1 MRKLSKSKFWASLFM
16 VIFLVSALSLAGCG
30 DKAAEQPQSQESD
43 GQTAPA
49 PENPQLKLSTTTS
62 TQDSGLLDAIL
73 PVFEE
78 QTGYK
83 VDVIAN
89 GTGAAIKLGETGDVD
104 VILVHARASED
115 AFVESGFGVD
125 RRDVMYN
132 DFLIIGPADDP
143 AGIKGVTS
151 AQEALK
157 KLADTQS
164 TFVSRGDD
172 SGTHK
177 KELTIWQA
185 AGIEPSG
192 SWYNSVGKGMGD
204 TFRMADEMK
213 GYTLID
219 RATYLANKGDY
230 TLETMV
236 EGDEILFNPYG
247 VIAVNPEKHDNVN
260 YEGAEAFI
268 NWLVSDETQELISQF
283 GVDEYGQS
291 LFIPDAK

>member
-1 MRKLSKSKFWASLFM
+1 MRKLSKNKFWASLFM

-30 DKAAEQPQSQESD
+30 DKAAEEPQSQEPTE
-43 GQTAPA
+43 QAAPA

-143 AGIKGVTS
+143 AGIQGGTS

-157 KLADTQS
+157 KIADTQS

-177 KELTIWQA
+177 KELTIWKA

-230 TLETMV
+230 ALETMV

-247 VIAVNPEKHDNVN
+247 VIAVNPEKYDNVN

-268 NWLVSDETQELISQF
+268 NWLVSDETQELIGQF

>member
-1 MRKLSKSKFWASLFM
+1 MKKLYRSKFWASLFM
-16 VIFLVSALSLAGCG
+16 IVFLVSSLALAGCG
-30 DKAAEQPQSQESD
+30 DKAADEPKSQEPAE
-43 GQTAPA
+43 QAAPT

-73 PVFEE
+73 PVFEQE
-78 QTGYK
+78 TGYK
-83 VDVIAN
+83 VEVIAN

-115 AFVESGFGVD
+115 AFVESGYGVD

-132 DFLIIGPADDP
+132 DFLLIGPADDP
-143 AGIKGVTS
+143 AGIKGLTS
-151 AQEALK
+151 AAEALTK
-157 KLADTQS
+157 IANSQS

-177 KELTIWQA
+177 KELSIWKE

-192 SWYNSVGKGMGD
+192 AWYNSVGKGMGD

-219 RATYLANKGDY
+219 RATYLANKGNY
-230 TLETMV
+230 SLEPMV
-236 EGDEILFNPYG
+236 EGDKVLFNPYG
-247 VIAVNPEKHDNVN
+247 VIAVNPEKYDNVN

-268 NWLVSDETQELISQF
+268 SWLVSDETQELIGKF

>member
-1 MRKLSKSKFWASLFM
+1 MRKLSKNKFWASLFM

-30 DKAAEQPQSQESD
+30 DKAAEEPQSQEPTE
-43 GQTAPA
+43 QAAPT
-49 PENPQLKLSTTTS
+49 PENPQIKLSTTTS

-115 AFVESGFGVD
+115 TFVESGFGVD

-143 AGIKGVTS
+143 AGIKGGTS

-157 KLADTQS
+157 KIADTQS

-177 KELTIWQA
+177 KELTIWKA

-230 TLETMV
+230 ALETMV